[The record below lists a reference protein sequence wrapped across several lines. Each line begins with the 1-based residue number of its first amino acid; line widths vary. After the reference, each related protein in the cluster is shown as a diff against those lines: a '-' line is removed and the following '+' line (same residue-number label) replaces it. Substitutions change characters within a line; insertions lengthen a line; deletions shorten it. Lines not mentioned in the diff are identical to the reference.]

1 MILIRPVFVEMD
13 DAKRRAMIKSLA
25 VEQKKTGEVVIPKV
39 PGSSAKRKQPP
50 KSDRPYKQP
59 KVSLE
64 PVVGLMAEGVKT
76 VTQAKHGTGKGLM
89 RAPPV
94 NEEKPPSLLRDDS
107 KYALEK
113 LKSIISAE
121 DYEDLG
127 NHSTEAMGETG
138 LFAVGQSLVMMKGLM
153 DRCLNREA
161 ALERI
166 RTKAGRTE
174 EELSQLYK
182 WKSTMEQKFEL
193 SEQTRKEFEQRTEE
207 AGKAL
212 KGKDEEVK
220 ELKKKLRQAGEDAV
234 NEYRNSLDLLKELG
248 GSFLQG
254 FDDALRQIKK
264 TYPDLDVS
272 MITVNDQDQTSAL
285 PVASENTEDLFGEDA
300 VQGEGESAP
309 SKDVP
314 AEEPKKVD

>member
-1 MILIRPVFVEMD
+1 MD

-25 VEQKKTGEVVIPKV
+25 VEQKKTGEVVVPKM

-89 RAPPV
+89 HAPPV

-113 LKSIISAE
+113 LSSIISAE

-138 LFAVGQSLVMMKGLM
+138 LFAVGQVTVFSYRFTSVIVCPSTLCSQSNTLTLPISV
-153 DRCLNREA
+153 
-161 ALERI
+161 
-166 RTKAGRTE
+166 
-174 EELSQLYK
+174 LSY
-182 WKSTMEQKFEL
+182 
-193 SEQTRKEFEQRTEE
+193 
-207 AGKAL
+207 
-212 KGKDEEVK
+212 DE
-220 ELKKKLRQAGEDAV
+220 
-234 NEYRNSLDLLKELG
+234 
-248 GSFLQG
+248 G
-254 FDDALRQIKK
+254 FDG
-264 TYPDLDVS
+264 S
-272 MITVNDQDQTSAL
+272 L
-285 PVASENTEDLFGEDA
+285 P
-300 VQGEGESAP
+300 QP
-309 SKDVP
+309 
-314 AEEPKKVD
+314 